1 VQSNILAPSFI
12 PLGSETVH
20 GAVDPFPT
28 PVQHVGV
35 DHRRLHVPMP
45 EQFLNCADGIAVF
58 QQIVVIECRSMWQ
71 LAGLASLMF
80 RAASLTA
87 RCRTDSCR

>member
-1 VQSNILAPSFI
+1 
-12 PLGSETVH
+12 
-20 GAVDPFPT
+20 
-28 PVQHVGV
+28 
-35 DHRRLHVPMP
+35 MP

-80 RAASLTA
+80 RAASFTA